1 MVAATMWKNVLRGL
15 TRVSRKLRILYV
27 EDNLENQLLVQRVL
41 EAEGFEV
48 VGASDGAT
56 GLQMAQDLQP
66 DLILVDIGLPGTDG
80 YEVTRR
86 LRQLEGQAQTPIVAV
101 TAHVLRGDREQS
113 LAAGCDGYIPKP
125 IDVDRFPEQVRS
137 FLALRAEERMHGHS
151 SP

>member
-1 MVAATMWKNVLRGL
+1 MP
-15 TRVSRKLRILYV
+15 RKLKILYV
-27 EDNLENQLLVQRVL
+27 EDNLDNQLLVRRVL

-48 VGASDGAT
+48 LEAADAET
-56 GLQMAQDLQP
+56 GLHVAEEQRP

-86 LRQLEGQAQTPIVAV
+86 LRTMTGQEHTPIVAV
-101 TAHVLRGDREQS
+101 TAHVLRGDRERS

-137 FLALRAEERMHGHS
+137 FLALRTQERMHGS
-151 SP
+151 SSA

>member
-1 MVAATMWKNVLRGL
+1 MWEDLIRGMS
-15 TRVSRKLRILYV
+15 RVSRKLKILYV
-27 EDNLENQLLVQRVL
+27 EDNLDNQLLVQRVL

-48 VGASDGAT
+48 LGASDAAT
-56 GLQMAQDLQP
+56 GLQMAQDLRP

-86 LRQLEGQAQTPIVAV
+86 LRQMEEQAQTPIVAV

-137 FLALRAEERMHGHS
+137 FLSLRAEGRMHGHS
-151 SP
+151 ST

>member
-1 MVAATMWKNVLRGL
+1 MMWEDLIRGMS
-15 TRVSRKLRILYV
+15 RVSRKLKILYV
-27 EDNLENQLLVQRVL
+27 EDNLDNQLLVQRVL

-48 VGASDGAT
+48 LGASDAAT
-56 GLQMAQDLQP
+56 GLQMAQDLRP

-86 LRQLEGQAQTPIVAV
+86 LRQMEEQAQTPIVAV

-137 FLALRAEERMHGHS
+137 FLSLRAEGRMHGHS
-151 SP
+151 ST